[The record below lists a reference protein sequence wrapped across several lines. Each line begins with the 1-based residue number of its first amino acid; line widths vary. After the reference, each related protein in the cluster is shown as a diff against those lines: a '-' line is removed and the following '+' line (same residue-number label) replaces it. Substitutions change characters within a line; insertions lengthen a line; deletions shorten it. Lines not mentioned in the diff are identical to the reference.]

1 MIQTLLPPTAK
12 RDRAY
17 FSATWLR
24 LTLSLLM
31 LETWAVR
38 LHKGGSPRN
47 KQAPNHLRDSLIAN
61 SNK

>member
-17 FSATWLR
+17 FSAALLR

-38 LHKGGSPRN
+38 LHEGGVQETNRR
-47 KQAPNHLRDSLIAN
+47 QITCVIV
-61 SNK
+61 